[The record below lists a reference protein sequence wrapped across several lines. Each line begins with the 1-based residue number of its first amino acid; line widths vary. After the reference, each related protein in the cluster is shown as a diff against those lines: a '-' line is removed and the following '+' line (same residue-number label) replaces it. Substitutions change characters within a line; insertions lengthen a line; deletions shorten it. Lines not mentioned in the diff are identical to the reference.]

1 MRELPKFFS
10 VFLPVILFILVGCNS
25 STEPPS
31 PNIIWNL
38 QIDNNWT
45 FIDSLYVEDS
55 IFVDTVFVEITKQI
69 QFEQQNEIITASC
82 LQESIYSEINKSD
95 STTSHLFKNEDD
107 GLFSY
112 GKLIES
118 ADTTYLEI
126 AKNLQFKFPVE
137 IGDIWLF
144 DTDNMECVDT
154 SENIITPYG
163 NFSCYV
169 YKLTGQNEITYY
181 YCVPYIGI
189 VGKIIEAE
197 NGVILYKRL
206 LTYYNIG

>member
-1 MRELPKFFS
+1 M
-10 VFLPVILFILVGCNS
+10 
-25 STEPPS
+25 
-31 PNIIWNL
+31 
-38 QIDNNWT
+38 
-45 FIDSLYVEDS
+45 
-55 IFVDTVFVEITKQI
+55 
-69 QFEQQNEIITASC
+69 
-82 LQESIYSEINKSD
+82 
-95 STTSHLFKNEDD
+95 
-107 GLFSY
+107 
-112 GKLIES
+112 
-118 ADTTYLEI
+118 EI

>member
-69 QFEQQNEIITASC
+69 QFE
-82 LQESIYSEINKSD
+82 
-95 STTSHLFKNEDD
+95 
-107 GLFSY
+107 
-112 GKLIES
+112 
-118 ADTTYLEI
+118 
-126 AKNLQFKFPVE
+126 
-137 IGDIWLF
+137 
-144 DTDNMECVDT
+144 
-154 SENIITPYG
+154 
-163 NFSCYV
+163 
-169 YKLTGQNEITYY
+169 
-181 YCVPYIGI
+181 
-189 VGKIIEAE
+189 
-197 NGVILYKRL
+197 
-206 LTYYNIG
+206 